1 MALERSSM
9 GLLVNTGGHRRQISN
24 RSAQSG
30 VTLIETMIAAIIM
43 IIGVTGVM
51 ALFTVA
57 ISQNSGQGDIATRTA
72 VYAQDKIEQLMA
84 LSFSDGASD
93 TTVYP
98 TAAAGGTGL
107 GGAMAGS
114 ATVGGINPASPVA
127 SYVDYL
133 DAGAQQTTATGA
145 NYMRQW
151 TISTNAAGNLKTI
164 TVLTTVK
171 KWNGKGLAPSA
182 TLVCTKSNTQ

>member
-1 MALERSSM
+1 M
-9 GLLVNTGGHRRQISN
+9 GFVLNITGRKWRICN
-24 RSAQSG
+24 RNAQRG
-30 VTLIETMIAAIIM
+30 VTLIETMIAATILIV
-43 IIGVTGVM
+43 GVTGVM
-51 ALFTVA
+51 SLFTVA

-84 LSFSDGASD
+84 LNFNDGASD

-98 TAAAGGTGL
+98 TATTGGTGL
-107 GGAMAGS
+107 GGTMAGS
-114 ATVGGINPASPVA
+114 ATVGGIAPASPV
-127 SYVDYL
+127 SQYVDYL

-151 TISTNAAGNLKTI
+151 TISTNLAGNLKTI

-171 KWNGKGLAPSA
+171 GWTGKGLAPSS

>member
-1 MALERSSM
+1 VGFRMNFAEYNRKSS
-9 GLLVNTGGHRRQISN
+9 LRNNQR
-24 RSAQSG
+24 G
-30 VTLIETMIAAIIM
+30 VTLIETMIAAIILL
-43 IIGVTGVM
+43 IGIVGIM
-51 ALFTVA
+51 SLFTVA
-57 ISQNSGQGDIATRTA
+57 IQQSSGQGDIGTRTA

-84 LSFSDGASD
+84 LGFNDGASN

-98 TAAAGGTGL
+98 TASNGGTGL
-107 GGAMAGS
+107 GGTMAGS
-114 ATVGGINPASPVA
+114 TTVGGITPGSPVT

-133 DAGAQQTTATGA
+133 DAGAQQTTASGA

-171 KWNGKGLAPSA
+171 NWVGKGLAPST
-182 TLVCTKSNTQ
+182 TLVCTKSNNQ

>member
-1 MALERSSM
+1 MALGKSIM
-9 GLLVNTGGHRRQISN
+9 GFLMNNRGHRRQIFN
-24 RSAQSG
+24 QSAQRG
-30 VTLIETMIAAIIM
+30 DTLIETMIAAIVM
-43 IIGVTGVM
+43 LVGVTGVM
-51 ALFTVA
+51 SLFTVA

-72 VYAQDKIEQLMA
+72 VYAQDKTEQLMA
-84 LSFSDGASD
+84 LSFSNGVSD
-93 TTVYP
+93 TTIYP
-98 TAAAGGTGL
+98 SHATGGTGL
-107 GGAMAGS
+107 GGVMAGN

-151 TISTNAAGNLKTI
+151 TISTSASGNLKTI

-171 KWNGKGLAPSA
+171 NWIGKGLAPST
-182 TLVCTKSNTQ
+182 TLVCTKSNNQ